1 MQAEPSDT
9 DNDCYQTTAQT
20 NALLVKAFDFDDF
33 STGGFD
39 VAEFVEKS
47 QIAFIKGVEELD
59 DCGYN
64 KYLIAFD
71 TFTNNIPQ
79 ATAAG
84 ANLVTQV
91 ATGWSD
97 SDTSIFISYNKMKD
111 AVNND
116 WDIEGISASV
126 QLGFSQLLKVDA
138 QPIEINVTP
147 TN

>member
-1 MQAEPSDT
+1 MQAEPSDK
-9 DNDCYQTTAQT
+9 DNDCYKTTAET
-20 NALLVKAFDFDDF
+20 NALLVKAFDFDSF

-39 VAEFVEKS
+39 VAEFGEKT
-47 QIAFIKGVEELD
+47 QIAFLKGVEELD

-79 ATAAG
+79 AAAAG

-97 SDTSIFISYNKMKD
+97 SDTSIFLSYNKLKD
-111 AVNND
+111 AVKND
-116 WDIEGISASV
+116 WDIEGIAGS
-126 QLGFSQLLKVDA
+126 F
-138 QPIEINVTP
+138 
-147 TN
+147 

>member
-9 DNDCYQTTAQT
+9 NNDCYNTTAET
-20 NALLVKAFDFDDF
+20 NALLVKAFDFDNF
-33 STGGFD
+33 SKGDFD
-39 VAEFVEKS
+39 VAELLEKS
-47 QIAFIKGVEELD
+47 QIAFIKGVEQLD
-59 DCGYN
+59 DCSYN

-84 ANLVTQV
+84 ANLVTQI

-97 SDTSIFISYNKMKD
+97 SDTSIFLSYNKMKD
-111 AVNND
+111 AINND
-116 WDIEGISASV
+116 WDIEGIASSF
-126 QLGFSQLLKVDA
+126 QLGISQLLKVDA
-138 QPIEINVTP
+138 EPAEVAVTP

>member
-9 DNDCYQTTAQT
+9 NNDCYKATAET
-20 NALLVKAFDFDDF
+20 NSLLVKAFDFDSF
-33 STGGFD
+33 TTGSFD

-59 DCGYN
+59 NCGYN

-79 ATAAG
+79 AAAAG

-91 ATGWSD
+91 ATGWND
-97 SDTSIFISYNKMKD
+97 SDTSIFLSYNKLKD

-116 WDIEGISASV
+116 WDMEGIASGF

-138 QPIEINVTP
+138 QPAEVAVTP